1 MRDYKLSKEA
11 TRQNQ
16 AALVKGLWTLKK
28 QFALRKLQRLIK
40 EKQASQDKMMIAEI
54 FNNQFMY
61 QQSFKV
67 WVSYFSRNH
76 ILIRKAIRIKE
87 ARKFQTKR

>member
-1 MRDYKLSKEA
+1 
-11 TRQNQ
+11 
-16 AALVKGLWTLKK
+16 
-28 QFALRKLQRLIK
+28 
-40 EKQASQDKMMIAEI
+40 MMIAEI

-61 QQSFKV
+61 QQSFKA

>member
-1 MRDYKLSKEA
+1 
-11 TRQNQ
+11 
-16 AALVKGLWTLKK
+16 
-28 QFALRKLQRLIK
+28 
-40 EKQASQDKMMIAEI
+40 MMIAEI

-61 QQSFKV
+61 QQSFKA

-87 ARKFQTKR
+87 ARKFQTKRRFLKNRFKQAQGHCRGYKPSNILRESPFVET

>member
-1 MRDYKLSKEA
+1 M
-11 TRQNQ
+11 
-16 AALVKGLWTLKK
+16 KK
-28 QFALRKLQRLIK
+28 QLALRKLWWLVA

-61 QQSFKV
+61 QQSFKA

-87 ARKFQTKR
+87 ARKSQTKR